1 MATKVTQK
9 PATAVR
15 RARPALSMSI
25 KDFARLQVLRAK
37 KGLTWQ
43 DMLTQAMNEWLALRG
58 EKELEK

>member
-1 MATKVTQK
+1 MATKDAKT
-9 PATAVR
+9 PAAAAR
-15 RARPALSMSI
+15 RARPALSMSG

-43 DMLTQAMNEWLALRG
+43 GMLTEAMNEWLAARG